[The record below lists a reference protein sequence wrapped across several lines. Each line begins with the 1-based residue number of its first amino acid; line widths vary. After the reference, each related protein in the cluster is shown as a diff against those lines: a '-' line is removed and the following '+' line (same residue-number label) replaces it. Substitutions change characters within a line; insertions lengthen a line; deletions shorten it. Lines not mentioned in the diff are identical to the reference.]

1 MRLLDV
7 ITVLDDLDEAST
19 IYLQEPWT
27 EEAIA
32 VVAVEPDGGGLPPEA
47 KAFDLKYFIEV
58 SIAREFL
65 HDWTRTLATSSSVS
79 EQCERLI
86 QYAINDA

>member
-7 ITVLDDLDEAST
+7 ITAVDVLNEGST

-27 EEAIA
+27 EESEAVIA
-32 VVAVEPDGGGLPPEA
+32 LEPDGGGLPPEA
-47 KAFDLKYFIEV
+47 VALGLSYFIEV

-65 HDWTRTLATSSSVS
+65 HDWARALAISPSAS

-86 QYAINDA
+86 QYAIKDA

>member
-7 ITVLDDLDEAST
+7 ILSLDDLDEAST

-27 EEAIA
+27 KESNA
-32 VVAVEPDGGGLPPEA
+32 VVALEPNDGGLPPEV
-47 KAFDLKYFIEV
+47 KTLGLNYFIEV

-65 HDWTRTLATSSSVS
+65 EDWARTLATPPSVS
-79 EQCERLI
+79 ERCERLI
-86 QYAINDA
+86 QFAINDA